1 MIFRRQKWIA
11 PARAGMV
18 GVLLAGAL
26 TMAAAPAVAAPGSG
40 SAAPVVSAGT
50 VIEPAIDC
58 LPSSARPNPVIV
70 LPGADGGTADTAA
83 QWGPMVSALRH
94 EGACALVFQGGIVDG
109 KRWAGDMP
117 SAARQLAQFIAKV
130 KATTGAAKVDIV
142 AHSAGTFVAN
152 YFVKVLGGAAEVP
165 NMVLLTPEARG
176 CDGVG
181 FLAQYGL
188 KDLPITPVQLVTAL
202 PFLVPVLSTLMPS
215 MANALQLTPASEVY
229 KAVMDG
235 PLVQPGVRYSVL
247 ATKNDGV
254 ATPPGVCSFI
264 TEPGVTNVFYEDL
277 FPGSPAVDH
286 STVRSS
292 PDTAKWVVEQLYS

>member
-1 MIFRRQKWIA
+1 M
-11 PARAGMV
+11 RAAMV
-18 GVLLAGAL
+18 GV
-26 TMAAAPAVAAPGSG
+26 AVVGVLGMTAAPGGAAPSD
-40 SAAPVVSAGT
+40 SAAPSVPAGT

-58 LPSSARPNPVIV
+58 HPSDVRPNPVIV

-83 QWGPMVSALRH
+83 QWDPMVSALRGQ
-94 EGACALVFQGGIVDG
+94 GACTLLFQGGIVDG
-109 KRWAGDMP
+109 KRWAGDMS
-117 SAARQLAQFIAKV
+117 SAARQLAQFVAKV
-130 KATTGAAKVDIV
+130 KAVTGAAKVDIV

-152 YFVKVLGGAAEVP
+152 YFVKVLGGAADVP

-176 CDGVG
+176 CDGAG

-188 KDLPITPVQLVTAL
+188 KNLPITPVQLITAL

-215 MANALQLTPASEVY
+215 MANALQLTPASDVY
-229 KAVMDG
+229 KAVMNG
-235 PLVQPGVRYSVL
+235 PLTQPGVRYSVM
-247 ATKNDGV
+247 ATKNDAI

-292 PDTAKWVVEQLYS
+292 PDTTNWVIEQLYS